1 MKRPAPTLAALSLA
15 ALVLAALPTA
25 GAQTSTPRPS
35 VPGLSTPA
43 PAAAPASAPTV
54 ATSNTYTA
62 PGYTFVAAGGWLSL
76 KNSQGNAA
84 LAGPATEGK
93 LNPSFTVIV
102 TEIPKDVRASLGVA
116 RDVRAEELP
125 TLVKN
130 FKMLGEK
137 SVKVGAKAT
146 QGVLWT
152 YTGTEQGAPFRW
164 TQLLSISG
172 GKLYTVTLAIPDGT
186 LPQVATAGR
195 AMFDSFN
202 FR

>member
-1 MKRPAPTLAALSLA
+1 MKRPALSSNALALAALTLTAFSL
-15 ALVLAALPTA
+15 A
-25 GAQTSTPRPS
+25 GAQTSVPRPS
-35 VPGLSTPA
+35 VPGSSAPA
-43 PAAAPASAPTV
+43 PSAAPARAPSV

-62 PGYTFVAAGGWLSL
+62 PGYTFVVAGGWLSL

-84 LAGPATEGK
+84 LAGPAAEGK

-137 SVKVGAKAT
+137 SVKVGPRGA

-152 YTGTEQGAPFRW
+152 YTGTDQGAPFRW